1 MSIWAP
7 YDVFLTFH
15 FGLSITPVSAK
26 AIKLILDNAPELK
39 ALTEQSR
46 RLLHLQ
52 QLVRAILPVGV
63 ASQASV
69 SSLASGT
76 LTITAASGAAAAKL
90 RQLRP
95 RLLKQLRRDE
105 RELNSIK
112 IVVQVVHQHN
122 PLPKKQILLGH
133 TARDALLTLSSRLES
148 PPLRA
153 AVLQLA
159 GRDTSSNHKQETLE
173 EIDSYKNQKDNGSD
187 S

>member
-1 MSIWAP
+1 VP
-7 YDVFLTFH
+7 
-15 FGLSITPVSAK
+15 AK
-26 AIKLILDNAPELK
+26 AIKLILDNAPELR

-46 RLLHLQ
+46 RLLQLQ
-52 QLVRAILPVGV
+52 HLVRATLPVGV
-63 ASQASV
+63 ASQVSV
-69 SSLASGT
+69 GSLASGT
-76 LTITAASGAAAAKL
+76 LTITATSGAAAAKL

-112 IVVQVVHQHN
+112 IVVQVSPQHN

-133 TARDALLTLSSRLES
+133 TARSALLTLSSQLES
-148 PPLRA
+148 PSLRS

-159 GRDTSSNHKQETLE
+159 NRGATSNRKQETLE
-173 EIDSYKNQKDNGSD
+173 EIDSYKNQRDNSTD